1 MKTNSCSAL
10 GTLHTELSVGVLH
23 CRCRNPEEIEI
34 VSQAQLLLRCGTFK
48 NLVSMGFYYRCMV
61 VLLLLSWHPFIDAI
75 KLVIFMIVSLA
86 LALALVATKIPS
98 LSRRISFYSL
108 SRARSLAHTLICPF
122 TLMFAIFFVC
132 SQFIDLATETPKC
145 NTKRFL
151 CSFVYL
157 FFPFMIY
164 FLLLLAQL

>member
-122 TLMFAIFFVC
+122 TLMFAFFSC
-132 SQFIDLATETPKC
+132 AHDLSIWQPKPPQ
-145 NTKRFL
+145 NVIRNDF
-151 CSFVYL
+151 FARL
-157 FFPFMIY
+157 FTGF
-164 FLLLLAQL
+164 FLL

>member
-108 SRARSLAHTLICPF
+108 SRARSLTRSSVHLRS
-122 TLMFAIFFVC
+122 C
-132 SQFIDLATETPKC
+132 S
-145 NTKRFL
+145 
-151 CSFVYL
+151 L
-157 FFPFMIY
+157 FFSCAHNLSIWQPKPQNVIRNDFFARLFTGF
-164 FLLLLAQL
+164 FLL